1 MEQENKQDQF
11 EINFDDNSNV
21 IEINEG
27 KRHHSHHHSGCGIAL
42 SHDRVLLSL

>member
-27 KRHHSHHHSGCGIAL
+27 KRHHSHHHS
-42 SHDRVLLSL
+42 SHSHVSW